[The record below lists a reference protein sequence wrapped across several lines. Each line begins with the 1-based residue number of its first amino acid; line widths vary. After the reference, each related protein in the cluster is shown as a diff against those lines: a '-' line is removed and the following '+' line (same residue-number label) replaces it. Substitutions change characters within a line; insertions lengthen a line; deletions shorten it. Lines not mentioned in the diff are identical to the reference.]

1 MSDLTVSDLPAK
13 LKDVIFPH
21 RQGHVAHIGAGSADR
36 RGRRDPRPRGARKHD
51 ASVFDDSAE
60 GGVRFPRPTPPTGA
74 GAGRGGALFS
84 RRSFEL
90 TAGDGSRTI
99 RGGFEGR
106 RAADAPSGQAS
117 GPGDAAAPF
126 RECVDFEASAAG
138 AGATGGVPGGILT
151 GSWAEP
157 SRTVRGRFEVGS
169 RGSGRRMRRQDRPA
183 DPAMPPLRSGSASI
197 LRRVRQVRARPVGSL
212 AGSFREAGEILPG
225 SFRDPSGKL
234 AGTFQDGSR
243 ASGRRKG
250 RQNHAG
256 DLGDGAEPG
265 DRRQRPEGP
274 WSTPRAAASSGSVE
288 SGVGKDSWLG
298 LSSAFT

>member
-151 GSWAEP
+151 GSWRDPSGILPGSWPEP
-157 SRTVRGRFEVGS
+157 SGTVRGRRGGGRAVRTTPAISAMARS
-169 RGSGRRMRRQDRPA
+169 RAIGDSVQRAPGQRPGPRRPA
-183 DPAMPPLRSGSASI
+183 
-197 LRRVRQVRARPVGSL
+197 
-212 AGSFREAGEILPG
+212 
-225 SFRDPSGKL
+225 
-234 AGTFQDGSR
+234 
-243 ASGRRKG
+243 
-250 RQNHAG
+250 
-256 DLGDGAEPG
+256 GAWNQALERIHG
-265 DRRQRPEGP
+265 
-274 WSTPRAAASSGSVE
+274 
-288 SGVGKDSWLG
+288 
-298 LSSAFT
+298 